1 MKLAC
6 VGAIASLAEAE
17 PNDAVAAAYAGQD
30 LRFGPDYIIPKPF
43 DPRLMAAIAPA
54 VAEAA
59 VASGVATRPIQD
71 MDAYR
76 ERLAAMVYHT
86 SFFMRP
92 VFAKARA
99 KPRRVA
105 YAEAFD
111 ARVLRAVQTVVDE
124 GLATPVLIGR
134 GDEIEAAIKAAG
146 LRLRRDLDYT
156 LAECRDETTAR
167 GTAMLA
173 AGEVDAL
180 ICGMQGSYDS
190 HLAHV
195 KRDIGLAPGAT
206 TMAAMNA
213 LVLDRQTLFITDT
226 YVNDQPSGAELA
238 AIARMAAQELRQFGL
253 DPKVALL
260 SHSIFGSSSRPS
272 ALRVREARGILAR
285 EAPGLDV
292 IGEVH
297 GDAALDEAIRAVY
310 LPAGQPNFE
319 GSANLLVMPSLDA
332 ANILFNVMKVSSGK
346 GVTVGPILL
355 GAAKSVHILSPSAT
369 VRRIVN
375 MTALAVADVKDPG

>member
-1 MKLAC
+1 
-6 VGAIASLAEAE
+6 
-17 PNDAVAAAYAGQD
+17 
-30 LRFGPDYIIPKPF
+30 
-43 DPRLMAAIAPA
+43 
-54 VAEAA
+54 
-59 VASGVATRPIQD
+59 

-99 KPRRVA
+99 RPRRVA

-124 GLATPVLIGR
+124 GLAKPVLIGR
-134 GDEIEAAIKAAG
+134 GEEIEEAIRAAG
-146 LRLRRDLDYT
+146 LRLRRDVDYS
-156 LAECRDETTAR
+156 LAECENETTAR

-173 AGEVDAL
+173 AGEVEAL

-190 HLAHV
+190 HLDHV

-226 YVNDQPSGAELA
+226 YVNDQPSSAELA
-238 AIARMAAQELRQFGL
+238 AIARMAAHELRQFGL
-253 DPKVALL
+253 EPKVALL
-260 SHSIFGSSSRPS
+260 SHSIFGSSKRPS
-272 ALRVREARGILAR
+272 ALRVREAREILAR
-285 EAPGLDV
+285 EAPELSV

-297 GDAALDEAIRAVY
+297 GDAALDENIRAIY
-310 LPAGQPNFE
+310 LPAGQANFE

-332 ANILFNVMKVSSGK
+332 ANILFNVLKVSSGK

-375 MTALAVADVKDPG
+375 MTALAVADVKEGA